1 MKQQDISLLM
11 KISSTG
17 GNYISGEEKYTFVW
31 LKHGN
36 STDWFQ

>member
-17 GNYISGEEKYTFVW
+17 GNYISGEEECTVVSRI
-31 LKHGN
+31 KHGN
-36 STDWFQ
+36 STN

>member
-17 GNYISGEEKYTFVW
+17 GNYISDEEKYTVV
-31 LKHGN
+31 
-36 STDWFQ
+36 